1 MGSAGRG
8 VFPSEQWVFSF
19 STYRIDFICL
29 DVREEV
35 RFLNPPEVIHP
46 QIWPLGLFFVLVL
59 LLVIFMLVASHI
71 LGQRRQRRDT
81 GEPYECGI
89 VSTGSA
95 RVRFGVKFYL
105 VAMFF
110 VIFDLEAVFVFAWA
124 VAVRDLGW
132 IGFSEIVVFIV
143 VLVAG
148 LFYLWR
154 VGALDWG
161 TLRHQKMQTKP

>member
-1 MGSAGRG
+1 MNSSQISS
-8 VFPSEQWVFSF
+8 SE
-19 STYRIDFICL
+19 
-29 DVREEV
+29 
-35 RFLNPPEVIHP
+35 
-46 QIWPLGLFFVLVL
+46 IWPLAVFFILVL

-95 RVRFGVKFYL
+95 QVRFGVKFYL

-143 VLVAG
+143 VLVVG

-161 TLRHQKMQTKP
+161 TLRHQIIQTKP